1 VFLSLD
7 GTAVVQL
14 LNFAIFFALM
24 SLVFFKPVH
33 AAIAR
38 RRAYINQLAGE
49 CKECLAEAKA
59 LRNEAEAVRARARRD
74 GEHHIAAVRGE
85 TSNETARIA
94 AEYGRRA
101 ARIVDAAHLA
111 VDEEERSAR
120 ANEDL
125 VVRELA
131 DRLLDRI
138 LSALSV
144 VPPV

>member
-14 LNFAIFFALM
+14 LNFAIFFVLM
-24 SLVFFKPVH
+24 SLVFFRPVR

-38 RRAYINQLAGE
+38 RRAYINRLAGE
-49 CKECLAEAKA
+49 CKECLAEATA

-74 GEHHIAAVRGE
+74 GEHHIATVRDE

-101 ARIVDAAHLA
+101 AHIVEAAHLA
-111 VDEEERSAR
+111 VAGEEQSAR
-120 ANEDL
+120 CNEDS

-131 DRLLDRI
+131 DRLLDRV

-144 VPPV
+144 VPPM

>member
-24 SLVFFKPVH
+24 SVVFFKPVR
-33 AAIAR
+33 AAVAR
-38 RRAYINQLAGE
+38 RRAHINQLAAE
-49 CKECLAEAKA
+49 SKRCLGEAKT
-59 LRNEAEAVRARARRD
+59 LRNEAEAVRACARRD

-94 AEYGRRA
+94 AEYSRRA

-111 VDEEERSAR
+111 VADGEQSAR
-120 ANEDL
+120 YNENV

-144 VPPV
+144 VPPL